1 MTDAFKH
8 SPYKG
13 PRKCAKGDVRIY
25 FALVEQMAEQS
36 LEDYSASLDAADAG
50 GDDNPIFE
58 DTGGPAL
65 KPEEALQ
72 IAGRPSQT
80 TQALLENHPEI
91 SPDYEDTVLEKLV
104 ITEAYPPLDKKS
116 THATSPFLTMYERTT
131 VLCLRA
137 SQLAHG
143 SPPFI
148 DVPEYLTDV
157 YEIAKAE
164 LEAKR
169 IPLILKRQLPDGQY
183 EYWRL
188 ADLMLL

>member
-36 LEDYSASLDAADAG
+36 LEDYSASLDAPDAG
-50 GDDNPIFE
+50 GDDNPIFD
-58 DTGGPAL
+58 DTGGPEL
-65 KPEEALQ
+65 KPEEVLQ

-80 TQALLENHPEI
+80 TQALLDNHPEI
-91 SPDYEDTVLEKLV
+91 SPDYEDTVKEKLV
-104 ITEAYPPLDKKS
+104 IIEAYPPLDKKS
-116 THATSPFLTMYERTT
+116 THATSPFLTMYERTK